1 MKSAF
6 ESFWFWILLLGLL
19 LILVGALIAGGTKE
33 FSGWVWGLFI
43 AGIVIA
49 LIGLLIGIL
58 SWNSNRA
65 TANVL
70 PCPKITDMQVNEGC
84 NSYQASPMYSPAYSP
99 MYSPASPA
107 SPAYSPTY
115 SNKSLTANSINPQ
128 ISLNENISSSPP
140 MVPTK
145 VSTNIPQAQRGFAT
159 TSLNLSALS
168 PNS

>member
-1 MKSAF
+1 MKSTF
-6 ESFWFWILLLGLL
+6 QSFWFWILLLGLL
-19 LILVGALIAGGTKE
+19 LILIGALIAGGTKQ

-43 AGIVIA
+43 VGIVMA

-58 SWNSNRA
+58 SWNSNKNIG
-65 TANVL
+65 NVL
-70 PCPKITDMQVNEGC
+70 PCPKITEMQVNEGPGC
-84 NSYQASPMYSPAYSP
+84 NSPSRLENSYIPNLSTNTSLNTKSP
-99 MYSPASPA
+99 
-107 SPAYSPTY
+107 
-115 SNKSLTANSINPQ
+115 SINENL
-128 ISLNENISSSPP
+128 SRNISSSPP